1 MIPQISGRS
10 RETDAKAG
18 HQIRTLLAEQ
28 GGIDTLA
35 ERCQTVA
42 AWHSNNDLPL
52 LWPIHANTRTLLF
65 RLLELMDIHSAT
77 QDRSL
82 LDALAVVVRHRHTR
96 CDDLKETVDLGFA
109 SHRWQDQLRMPVR
122 VLRQI
127 ISMLL
132 VAAYLSATIFV
143 TAPAASAAPSEMS
156 GMTMQHG
163 TNDQMPCKGLKTG
176 CVMELGCVF
185 MVSLPAPDLTIT
197 AAVDWSPV
205 TYTVSS
211 EFLDGRST
219 KPALGPPRSFT

>member
-1 MIPQISGRS
+1 
-10 RETDAKAG
+10 
-18 HQIRTLLAEQ
+18 
-28 GGIDTLA
+28 
-35 ERCQTVA
+35 
-42 AWHSNNDLPL
+42 
-52 LWPIHANTRTLLF
+52 
-65 RLLELMDIHSAT
+65 
-77 QDRSL
+77 
-82 LDALAVVVRHRHTR
+82 
-96 CDDLKETVDLGFA
+96 
-109 SHRWQDQLRMPVR
+109 MPVR

-127 ISMLL
+127 ISVLL

-176 CVMELGCVF
+176 CVTELGCVF

-197 AAVDWSPV
+197 AAIDWSPV
-205 TYTVSS
+205 TYTVSA